1 MENGDYIGYKKT
13 IGDLVSS
20 GTNFAAAGAA
30 AYAAANAARA
40 AGTGGL
46 DIQADIAL
54 AMAGVQFLGDLWNQ
68 WTSHPAAD
76 ARDFIKNHKPL
87 IANLDP
93 YNRLVNVIA
102 SSKKINP
109 KAVDVNAA
117 EWILW
122 YKLNYPEDYKTLTP
136 DVKKYWN
143 DYLYSLETSY
153 NNPNNMN
160 ANLDRA
166 MFTTAEINS
175 NATATQKVTN
185 LFSTSTGKTNWVL
198 YGAIGIG
205 VILLIKYIKK

>member
-1 MENGDYIGYKKT
+1 MDYIGYKKSV
-13 IGDLVSS
+13 GDLVTS
-20 GTNFAAAGAA
+20 GASAAASGARVFA
-30 AYAAANAARA
+30 
-40 AGTGGL
+40 TGGA
-46 DIQADIAL
+46 DISADIAL
-54 AMAGVQFLGDLWNQ
+54 LMSGVQFAGELWNQ

-87 IANLDP
+87 IASLDP
-93 YNRLVNVIA
+93 YNRLINVIA
-102 SSKKINP
+102 FSKKINP
-109 KAVDVNAA
+109 KAIDVNAA

-122 YKLNYPEDYKTLTP
+122 YKLNYPEDYKILTP
-136 DVKKYWN
+136 DAKKYWN

-166 MFTTAEINS
+166 MFTTQEVNS

-185 LFSTSTGKTNWVL
+185 LFSTGTGKTNWVL

>member
-1 MENGDYIGYKKT
+1 MDYIGYKKGV
-13 IGDLVSS
+13 GDLVSS
-20 GTNFAAAGAA
+20 GTATAASAAKVYESGGA
-30 AYAAANAARA
+30 
-40 AGTGGL
+40 
-46 DIQADIAL
+46 DIESDIAL
-54 AMAGVQFLGDLWNQ
+54 AMSGVQFLGDLWNQ

-143 DYLYSLETSY
+143 DYLYYLETSY

-166 MFTTAEINS
+166 MFTTSELNY
-175 NATATQKVTN
+175 NATPVQAASNIFSSVT
-185 LFSTSTGKTNWVL
+185 SGKTNWVL
-198 YGAIGIG
+198 YGAIGVGII
-205 VILLIKYIKK
+205 VLIKMLKK